1 MTSQNAADQIT
12 LTGLRVRGHHGVLE
26 QERRD
31 GQDFIVDVTLFLD
44 TRPAAASDDL
54 AQTVDYGVLAEQ
66 LAEVIANDPVD
77 LIETVAQRLAEVS
90 LSNPLVEQ
98 VTVTLHKPQAPVN
111 RTFSDVAVTITRSR
125 ADLRGV

>member
-77 LIETVAQRLAEVS
+77 LIEPVEPRLAEVS

-98 VTVTLHKPQAPVN
+98 VTVTLHKPQAPIT
-111 RTFSDVAVTITRSR
+111 RTFTDVAVTITRSR
-125 ADLRGV
+125 ADLPGV